1 MNQKSAFVTVGELK
15 YNGFIMPKSYK
26 YVKTLLLVFLS
37 FLLLAACAGPTPT
50 AVFPTFAVSTPIVEN
65 TATAVPSA
73 TPSPTP
79 AATATPTAT
88 ATALPSATPSPTP
101 ILAGSVPLIEYHDPD
116 FKLNEQ
122 VQMTIPWFED
132 QLNWLSTNGYSTLD
146 GEEFAA
152 YLDGTADVPQ
162 KSVVLTFDIGVAKRS
177 IYVES
182 VIPLLRKYHF
192 KAVFFILANDLV
204 VSDDCKTDPRHFCWS
219 DFREWADEGLISI
232 ASHGLY
238 HPDFTTLTPTQIKYE
253 VETPL
258 QILPEKT
265 GHLPVAFAYPFDT
278 SSQAAINIVK
288 AAGYKFAVAGN
299 TRSLLAAEP
308 NDVDRFKLPR
318 VYPYSNQRMY
328 PNLNGFNKPFGDVIS
343 GLNRPKTSAIVSAV
357 TQTPIAG
364 SGSTADEVL
373 KFCRSLPSEP
383 TMRLNDLIKSSFQ
396 ADVSAEAQAQLP
408 GLTTSISCNVLPDNH
423 PEAIVVH
430 YTVGELNA
438 SLYSFRQ
445 ANGTSAHYIIDRDG
459 TVVQAVPELLSA
471 LHASCTGNRSTCVP
485 SCPICDDSQGRLTEP
500 YTRSIGIE
508 LVNKGRIPTISSAAM
523 VYEDYLRSFA
533 YPYWEDYPQAQI
545 DALKVLVE
553 DIARRWKIP
562 LDEQHV
568 IGHYRINQ
576 KVDPGP
582 ALNLFWARSGNPPRP
597 PIFTAPATP

>member
-1 MNQKSAFVTVGELK
+1 MAKINAAAKNL
-15 YNGFIMPKSYK
+15 I
-26 YVKTLLLVFLS
+26 LS
-37 FLLLAACAGPTPT
+37 FLSVIILSACAGPAPTSVAPTADLSTPT
-50 AVFPTFAVSTPIVEN
+50 HEN
-65 TATAVPSA
+65 TATTAPSA
-73 TPSPTP
+73 TATLAPS
-79 AATATPTAT
+79 ATS
-88 ATALPSATPSPTP
+88 LPSATPTIPPSFTPTP
-101 ILAGSVPLIEYHDPD
+101 ILAGTVPLIEYHDPD

-122 VQMTIPWFED
+122 VQMTIPWFDD
-132 QLNWLSTNGYSTLD
+132 QLGWLSSNGYSTLD

-162 KSVVLTFDIGVAKRS
+162 KSVVLTFDIGVAKRP

-182 VIPLLRKYHF
+182 VIPALRKYHF
-192 KAVFFILANDLV
+192 KAVFFILANDSV
-204 VSDDCKTDPRHFCWS
+204 VSDDCATDPRHFCWS
-219 DFREWADEGLISI
+219 DFKQWADEGLISI
-232 ASHGLY
+232 ASHGMY

-258 QILPEKT
+258 KILPEKT

-278 SSQAAINIVK
+278 SSPAAINIVK

-299 TRSLLAAEP
+299 TRSFLAAEP

-328 PNLNGFNKPFGDVIS
+328 PNLNGFNKPFGDVIT
-343 GLNRPKTSAIVSAV
+343 GLNRPKTGAAVSAV
-357 TQTPIAG
+357 TQTPVAG
-364 SGSTADEVL
+364 SGSAAEEVV
-373 KFCRSLPSEP
+373 KFCRALPSDP
-383 TMRLNDLIKSSFQ
+383 AIRLNEMIKSSFQ
-396 ADVSAEAQAQLP
+396 SDLSSDAQAKLP
-408 GLTTSISCNVLPDNH
+408 GLTTSISCNMLPNNH
-423 PEAIVVH
+423 PEAIVIH
-430 YTVGELNA
+430 YTVGDLTA
-438 SLYSFRQ
+438 SLFSFRQ

-459 TVVQAVPELLSA
+459 KVVQAVPESLSA
-471 LHASCTGNRSTCVP
+471 LHASCTGSRATCVA
-485 SCPICDDSQGRLTEP
+485 SCPICDDAQGRLTEP

-508 LVNKGRIPTISSAAM
+508 LVNKGRIPSITSAPM

-545 DALKVLVE
+545 DSLKVLVE

-582 ALNLFWARSGNPPRP
+582 ALNLFWDRSGNPPRP
-597 PIFTAPATP
+597 PIFDVPAIP